1 MEIYPE
7 MKMNPSHAKSVG
19 FINTVS
25 ISTTCQVPR
34 VQVEQ
39 WLRNVV
45 DIRHFQNIKFEQK
58 KCFFYLRR
66 T

>member
-19 FINTVS
+19 FITVS

-45 DIRHFQNIKFEQK
+45 DIRHFQNIKFERK
-58 KCFFYLRR
+58 KCIFIFVVRN
-66 T
+66 